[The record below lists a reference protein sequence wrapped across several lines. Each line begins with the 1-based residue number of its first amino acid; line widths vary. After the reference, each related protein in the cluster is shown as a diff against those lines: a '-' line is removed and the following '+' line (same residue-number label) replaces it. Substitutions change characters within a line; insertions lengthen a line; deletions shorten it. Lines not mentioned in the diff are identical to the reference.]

1 MLSSDGVKKHD
12 DGWLASL
19 GSRGSSHRQDQ
30 AKNQDIVERDE
41 RHKDGLQPAEAA
53 EALEALEAAASG
65 AKTSH
70 ADCSGRRPLLIGAES
85 RQIHNSPNSWV
96 DRRPGY
102 MAGTVQWHCCTARCC
117 SGWYTPE
124 DCRAV

>member
-19 GSRGSSHRQDQ
+19 GSRESSHRQDQ

-41 RHKDGLQPAEAA
+41 RHKDGLQPAEAQ
-53 EALEALEAAASG
+53 EAAASG

-70 ADCSGRRPLLIGAES
+70 AE
-85 RQIHNSPNSWV
+85 
-96 DRRPGY
+96 
-102 MAGTVQWHCCTARCC
+102 
-117 SGWYTPE
+117 
-124 DCRAV
+124 